1 MFKRNYLLFIFLF
14 LYLVLGLLTIFFF
27 DGTGDAGDSVMHYLL
42 ARYAP
47 RHPELFF
54 NHWAKPVYVLLVS
67 PFAQLGLNGV
77 KLFNL
82 LALMLTIIF
91 TYLSARILKISNSNI
106 VPVFI
111 IFAPYVFAQT
121 FSGLTEPLFALFL
134 VVGIYLVLKD
144 KPMPAAIVISFLP
157 FVRSEG
163 LIIIGV
169 FALYF
174 IFKKNWSNLLWLL
187 CGHVCYSLAGYFV
200 NHDLLW
206 VFRKIPYA
214 SLASPYGS
222 GSIFHFVYQLFYVL
236 GVPVFIL
243 FLLGVVSYLP
253 RWTAKNHNKIAEN
266 YFLILGCAITFIVA
280 HSIFWKFG
288 IFNSMGLK
296 RVLIG
301 IIPLLALIA
310 LQGFN
315 LISEKIF
322 SSRPLKLAVQ
332 LIVVAHILIFPFTGN
347 PAALNINKELSL
359 DKGQQKVWEVAS
371 FVNKNFASRGKMV
384 YAYPYFSVTFDM
396 DHFDKAKHLELN
408 RDALHSLHAG
418 DLVLWDDWFAYKTL
432 DISPEFLENTPG
444 IKKIKEFYAEGASS
458 ATFIL
463 FECK

>member
-1 MFKRNYLLFIFLF
+1 MFKKSYLLFIFLF
-14 LYLVLGLLTIFFF
+14 IYLVLGLLTIFFF

-47 RHPELFF
+47 RHPELYF

-67 PFAQLGLNGV
+67 PFAQLGFHGV

-82 LALMLTIIF
+82 LAMMLTIIL
-91 TYLSARILKISNSNI
+91 TCLSARILKINNSSV
-106 VPVFI
+106 VPLFI
-111 IFAPYVFAQT
+111 IFAPYVYAQT

-134 VVGIYLVLKD
+134 AAGIYLIIKD
-144 KPMPAAIVISFLP
+144 KFVPAAIVISFLP

-174 IFKKNWSNLLWLL
+174 IYRKKWSKLLWLM

-222 GSIFHFVYQLFYVL
+222 GSTFHFVNQLFYVL

-243 FLLGVVSYLP
+243 FCIGLLSYFP
-253 RWTAKNHNKIAEN
+253 RLNNKNQDKNAEN
-266 YFLILGCAITFIVA
+266 FFLILGCAIAFIAA

-301 IIPLLALIA
+301 IMPALVIIA

-315 LISEKIF
+315 LISEKFIAPR
-322 SSRPLKLAVQ
+322 SVQLAVQ
-332 LIVVAHILIFPFTGN
+332 LVTVAYILSFPFTGN
-347 PAALNINKELSL
+347 PAALNIKKELL
-359 DKGQQKVWEVAS
+359 PDKGQQSAREVTAYI
-371 FVNKNFASRGKMV
+371 NKNFSSHGKLF
-384 YAYPYFSVTFDM
+384 YAYPYFSETFDI
-396 DHFDKAKHLELN
+396 DHFDKSKHLELN
-408 RDALHSLHAG
+408 RDALNSLAQG
-418 DLVLWDDWFAYKTL
+418 DLVLWDDWFASQTL
-432 DISPEFLENTPG
+432 EISPEYLLNFPG
-444 IKKIKEFYAEGASS
+444 MKKIKEFYAEDASS

-463 FECK
+463 FKYK